1 MLFCDVLNSFCS
13 NVSAHR
19 CSMGLTGRKRK
30 LGQKRHSGGSGS
42 GMKSKI
48 REMEVRTCDRFV
60 IKGLMWRTR
69 SCLSPTRVRVRN
81 TRTQTVGLIFLWHGH
96 VQKRNT
102 EKRVRSHTLHK
113 AYLPPSCTPQRAA
126 LSLLCH
132 LYLSNNPLPR
142 EKQSVLDLKEKGPC
156 LYHVQLSSHQNA
168 SALVRRKKC
177 CHWGVVPFIRRL
189 SRMEIMG

>member
-1 MLFCDVLNSFCS
+1 MKWKRRRSEKWRWEHVISLWSKV
-13 NVSAHR
+13 R
-19 CSMGLTGRKRK
+19 CG
-30 LGQKRHSGGSGS
+30 
-42 GMKSKI
+42 
-48 REMEVRTCDRFV
+48 
-60 IKGLMWRTR
+60 
-69 SCLSPTRVRVRN
+69 
-81 TRTQTVGLIFLWHGH
+81 
-96 VQKRNT
+96 
-102 EKRVRSHTLHK
+102 VRSLACHPHVCAFETHGRNRRPNLLAARACTKEKHRKTCTLTHTPQ
-113 AYLPPSCTPQRAA
+113 AYLPPSYTPQRAA

-168 SALVRRKKC
+168 SALVWRKKC